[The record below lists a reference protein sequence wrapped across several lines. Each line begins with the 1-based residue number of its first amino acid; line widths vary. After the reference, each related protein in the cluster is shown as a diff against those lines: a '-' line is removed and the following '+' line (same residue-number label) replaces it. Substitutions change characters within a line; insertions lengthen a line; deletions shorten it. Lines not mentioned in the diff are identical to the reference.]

1 LLNTASETQ
10 RGLALSAFTTLE
22 NRLLVVMDA
31 SADERFANHA
41 LVTGPPHVR
50 FYAAAPLTTRDGTTL
65 GSLCLIDTVARQF
78 SQFDS
83 DSLVELAKVAA
94 AAVESKLTEGR
105 LLREIALWEE
115 NTNASQL
122 VEAKYQRIGEDS
134 PSLTYRFVRRT
145 DESAEFLSM
154 SDTCGEILQLD
165 PKLLLR
171 DAGEYFKLIH
181 PEDSKTYEQAFSES
195 ALTLKPL
202 CWEGRHVL
210 SLGETKW
217 VQVSAQPQRML
228 DGSTVWDGVMRDIS
242 KRKRDDDRLRLLENA
257 IEHANDAILIT
268 EAEPIDEPGPRIIY
282 VNKAFTDTTGYTESE
297 VIGKTPRILQG
308 PNTNPETKRLIR
320 HALER
325 WKPVRVELIN
335 YRKDG
340 SEFWEELNIVP
351 VANEKGW
358 FTHWVSVQRDIT
370 ERKQAEIVLL
380 LMKQKAEEA
389 QAEAESANRAKSE
402 FLSRMSHELRTPLN
416 AILGFGQ
423 LLERSDISPKQK
435 QSAAY
440 IISGGRHLLDLV
452 NEVLDISRIEAG
464 KLELNIE
471 PVRVVP
477 VLEEVASLVRP
488 LAEKRAITVNVIRA
502 APALEWASALVDR
515 QRFKQVL
522 INLIS
527 NAISYNKPSGCVD
540 LVCERAGV
548 DGRLRLSVRD
558 TGPGIS
564 PEDLLKLFSPFER
577 LNVSSSE
584 VAGTGIGLAISKRLV
599 EAMGG
604 AIQVESKVGC
614 GTTFSLEL
622 PLAESLPQNL
632 QGIHEVILPIP
643 AVPRQVKHIVLY
655 IEDNF
660 SNLRLV
666 EAVLLE
672 RPDVQ
677 LLTSTTGRAGLELA
691 LEQQPDLILL
701 DMHLPD
707 LLGDELLRILK
718 GDDRTRQI
726 PVVMVSADA
735 TPSQIEHLLA
745 LGARTY
751 LTKPLDIS
759 SFLRTIDEALIVEV

>member
-1 LLNTASETQ
+1 
-10 RGLALSAFTTLE
+10 
-22 NRLLVVMDA
+22 
-31 SADERFANHA
+31 
-41 LVTGPPHVR
+41 
-50 FYAAAPLTTRDGTTL
+50 
-65 GSLCLIDTVARQF
+65 
-78 SQFDS
+78 
-83 DSLVELAKVAA
+83 
-94 AAVESKLTEGR
+94 
-105 LLREIALWEE
+105 
-115 NTNASQL
+115 
-122 VEAKYQRIGEDS
+122 
-134 PSLTYRFVRRT
+134 
-145 DESAEFLSM
+145 
-154 SDTCGEILQLD
+154 
-165 PKLLLR
+165 
-171 DAGEYFKLIH
+171 
-181 PEDSKTYEQAFSES
+181 
-195 ALTLKPL
+195 
-202 CWEGRHVL
+202 
-210 SLGETKW
+210 
-217 VQVSAQPQRML
+217 
-228 DGSTVWDGVMRDIS
+228 
-242 KRKRDDDRLRLLENA
+242 
-257 IEHANDAILIT
+257 
-268 EAEPIDEPGPRIIY
+268 
-282 VNKAFTDTTGYTESE
+282 
-297 VIGKTPRILQG
+297 
-308 PNTNPETKRLIR
+308 
-320 HALER
+320 
-325 WKPVRVELIN
+325 
-335 YRKDG
+335 
-340 SEFWEELNIVP
+340 
-351 VANEKGW
+351 
-358 FTHWVSVQRDIT
+358 
-370 ERKQAEIVLL
+370 
-380 LMKQKAEEA
+380 
-389 QAEAESANRAKSE
+389 
-402 FLSRMSHELRTPLN
+402 MSHELRTPLN